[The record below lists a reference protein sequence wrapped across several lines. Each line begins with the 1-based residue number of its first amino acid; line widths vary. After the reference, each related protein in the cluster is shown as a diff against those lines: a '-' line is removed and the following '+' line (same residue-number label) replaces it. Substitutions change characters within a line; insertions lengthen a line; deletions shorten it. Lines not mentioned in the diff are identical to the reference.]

1 MNKYEDNK
9 KSFQYTFEPLLN
21 NHPHQIFEN
30 HPTSTRLEN
39 KQENSNFQYYSNPTN
54 QNCPINFHNNQSNY
68 IMNIQ
73 STSEKQY
80 VDKSKSEFKNK
91 YIENYQT
98 LPKNMS
104 YPINNTNTNT
114 NTNINLIMPMST
126 RMNNINQESN
136 NTYIPNTQPLRS
148 NQYTN
153 TVYSRNN

>member
-1 MNKYEDNK
+1 
-9 KSFQYTFEPLLN
+9 
-21 NHPHQIFEN
+21 
-30 HPTSTRLEN
+30 
-39 KQENSNFQYYSNPTN
+39 
-54 QNCPINFHNNQSNY
+54 
-68 IMNIQ
+68 MNIQ

-104 YPINNTNTNT
+104 YPINNT